1 MKNMLYIFNSRLD
14 LAEKM
19 INELKDINMLTI
31 FCQSMLPNGIEQ
43 LLLQV
48 LRLYA
53 LLSLKYKI
61 CLILNSPTLSYSD
74 CNGF

>member
-31 FCQSMLPNGIEQ
+31 FC
-43 LLLQV
+43 
-48 LRLYA
+48 
-53 LLSLKYKI
+53 
-61 CLILNSPTLSYSD
+61 
-74 CNGF
+74 